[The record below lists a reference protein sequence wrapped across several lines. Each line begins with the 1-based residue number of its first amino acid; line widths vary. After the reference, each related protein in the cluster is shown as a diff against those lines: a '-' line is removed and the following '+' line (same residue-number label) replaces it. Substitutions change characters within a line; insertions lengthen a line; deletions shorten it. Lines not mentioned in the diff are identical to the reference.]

1 MRRAALI
8 ALVAALSAA
17 PAVPLAAQDAGPTL
31 TLDDAIQ
38 LALRRNRDLKV
49 ASFYPGIAR
58 ANLLA
63 ARGQFDPALV
73 ASRTFNES
81 QFNTYSGLIPVNDQ
95 TKVDTYSAGI
105 QGILPLGTLYSVT
118 ASTQEVRDPTE
129 GITKNFQTFGGFQ
142 VTQPL
147 LKGFGLGANLV
158 NVRIAKAN
166 RSINDL
172 TYRQSA
178 IDTVWST
185 VVAYSNLQLAH
196 DQLDAIL
203 REQALAD
210 QQLDENE
217 KRFKVGQASQSD
229 VLTSRSYAAIF
240 QDPILQAQR
249 QVRDA
254 QNTLRNI
261 IGEETFFEDEPLFTL
276 VPMDVPDIRVD
287 RRADLELALKTR
299 TDYEQQRLA
308 IVKSRASEAY
318 ARNGVLPEVDFVGGY
333 GYNGSAYTF
342 SASRQ
347 MVQDHQNP
355 SVSAGLTVTIPLTF
369 STGRGN
375 LRSARL
381 QREQAEAALKDL
393 QANIAMSVAT
403 AEGQIETTRK
413 RVVADQAALELAK
426 RALEDEEKKQKAGMS
441 STLAV
446 VQQEQQLA
454 QDESSISN
462 ALAAERQAVA
472 NFDHALGTTLDRYH
486 IRLAA
491 D

>member
-1 MRRAALI
+1 MLRAARLLL
-8 ALVAALSAA
+8 AVAAAA
-17 PAVPLAAQDAGPTL
+17 AAARTPAEEPGPTL
-31 TLDDAIQ
+31 TLGDAIQ

-49 ASFYPGIAR
+49 ASYYPGIAR

-81 QFNTYSGLIPVNDQ
+81 QFNTYSGLIPVSEQ
-95 TKVDTYSAGI
+95 TKVDTYSIGV
-105 QGILPLGTLYSVT
+105 QGILPLGTLYSIT
-118 ASTQEVRDPTE
+118 GSTQEVRDPTD
-129 GITKNFQTFGGFQ
+129 GIIKNFQTFGGFQ

-147 LKGFGLGANLV
+147 LKGFGFGANLV

-166 RSINDL
+166 RSIDDL

-178 IDTVWST
+178 IDTVWGT
-185 VVAYSNLQLAH
+185 VVAFSNLQLAH
-196 DQLDAIL
+196 DQLDAVL

-229 VLTSRSYAAIF
+229 VLTSRSYAAVF
-240 QDPILQAQR
+240 RDPILQAQR

-254 QNTLRNI
+254 QNTLRNM

-276 VPMDVPDIRVD
+276 VPMEVPDVKID
-287 RRADLELALKTR
+287 RRADLEQALR
-299 TDYEQQRLA
+299 ARPDYEQQRLA
-308 IVKSRASEAY
+308 IVKTRASEAY
-318 ARNGVLPEVDFVGGY
+318 AQNGLLPEVNFVGGY

-381 QREQAEAALKDL
+381 QREQAEAALRDL
-393 QANIAMSVAT
+393 QANIALGVAT
-403 AEGQIETTRK
+403 AEGQIETARK

-454 QDESSISN
+454 QDESSIAN
-462 ALAAERQAVA
+462 ALAAERLAVA
-472 NFDHALGTTLDRYH
+472 NFDHALGTTLERYH
-486 IRLAA
+486 VTLAP
-491 D
+491 

>member
-1 MRRAALI
+1 MRRAPLLAL
-8 ALVAALSAA
+8 LAALSAA

-95 TKVDTYSAGI
+95 TKVDAYSIGV
-105 QGILPLGTLYSVT
+105 QGILPLGTLYSIT
-118 ASTQEVRDPTE
+118 GSTQEVRDPTN
-129 GITKNFQTFGGFQ
+129 GIIKNFQTFGGFQ

-147 LKGFGLGANLV
+147 LKGFGFGANLV

-166 RSINDL
+166 RSIGDL
-172 TYRQSA
+172 ALRQSA
-178 IDTVWST
+178 IDTVT
-185 VVAYSNLQLAH
+185 NVVLAYSGLQLAH
-196 DQLDAIL
+196 DQLDAAE
-203 REQALAD
+203 RARALAV

-217 KRFKVGQASQSD
+217 KRYKVGQASQSD
-229 VLTSRSYAAIF
+229 VLTSRAYAS
-240 QDPILQAQR
+240 QYEESILIAQR

-254 QNTLRNI
+254 QNNLRNI
-261 IGEETFFEDEPLFTL
+261 IGEDTFFEDEPLFTL
-276 VPMDVPDIRVD
+276 APMEVPEVAID
-287 RRADLELALKTR
+287 RRADLQRALEMR
-299 TDYEQQRLA
+299 PDYQQQRLA

-318 ARNGVLPEVDFVGGY
+318 ALNSLLPQVNFVGGY

-347 MVQDHQNP
+347 MVQDHMNP
-355 SVSAGLTVTIPLTF
+355 SVSAGLTVTLPLTF
-369 STGRGN
+369 AAGRGN

-381 QREQAEAALKDL
+381 QREQTEAALKQL
-393 QANIAMSVAT
+393 EANIALGVAT
-403 AEGQIETTRK
+403 AEGQIEVTGK
-413 RVVADQAALELAK
+413 RVVADQAAVELAK
-426 RALEDEEKKQKAGMS
+426 KALEAEEKKQKAGMS
-441 STLAV
+441 STLNV
-446 VQQEQQLA
+446 VQQEQLLA

-462 ALAAERQAVA
+462 ALAAQRAAVA
-472 NFDHALGTTLDRYH
+472 NFDHALGTTLERHH
-486 IRLAA
+486 ITLAA
-491 D
+491 E